1 MNNPNFEKK
10 IPTDRLTILTD
21 PIPYGKDFFR
31 FLFKILL
38 IKARNILYSFIGK
51 KVQKYRG
58 HHAVTRSLIEGLEK
72 NNKKFFYNPISFN
85 QITDTVVV
93 LSGPHTLEQCIEFK
107 KKGII
112 KKIFAGPNIVIF
124 SSDKN
129 NLIAAK
135 EVDCVITPS
144 EIINQLYLEDNPSLK
159 NRIVSWPAGV
169 NTEFWKPKFANRREK
184 ILIYE
189 KQIKGP
195 VGPVQPY
202 ASYII
207 SKGYDVHIIQYGNYD
222 YTEYLHHLQE
232 SILMVGFVTDE
243 SQGIA
248 WAEAWSCDVPILV
261 WNNHTNIYNGRTYH
275 CTPAPYLTKEN
286 GLFFDDFDD
295 FVLKF
300 NEWEQGKY
308 QFSPRKWCKDNMSD
322 EACAKKL
329 INIIEKC

>member
-1 MNNPNFEKK
+1 MRH
-10 IPTDRLTILTD
+10 TDTLYITILTD
-21 PIPYGKDFFR
+21 PIPYGKS
-31 FLFKILL
+31 FLPQIFKKIAISL
-38 IKARNILYSFIGK
+38 RYYFSFIIARK
-51 KVQKYRG
+51 IPFYRG
-58 HHAVTRSLIEGLEK
+58 HHAVTRSLIEGLRKTDEK
-72 NNKKFFYNPISFN
+72 FIYNPFSIN
-85 QITDTVVV
+85 QITETVVV
-93 LSGPHTLEQCIEFK
+93 LSGPHTLEQCIKLK

-112 KKIFAGPNIVIF
+112 RNIFAGPNIVVF

-129 NLIAAK
+129 NLIASK

-144 EIINQLYLEDNPSLK
+144 DIINQMYLEDNPSLK

-169 NTEFWKPKFANRREK
+169 NTEFWKPKFANRRKK

-207 SKGYDVHIIQYGNYD
+207 SKEYDVHIIQYGSYD
-222 YTEYLHHLQE
+222 YKEYLHHLQE

-286 GLFFDDFDD
+286 GLFFDNFDD

-300 NEWEQGKY
+300 NEWEQGIY
-308 QFSPRKWCKDNMSD
+308 QFSPRKWCLENMSD
-322 EACAKKL
+322 EVCAKKL
-329 INIIEKC
+329 LDIIQSVHNK

>member
-10 IPTDRLTILTD
+10 IPTARLTILTD

-31 FLFKILL
+31 FHFKILL

-72 NNKKFFYNPISFN
+72 NNEKFIYNPISIN

-112 KKIFAGPNIVIF
+112 KKLFAGPNIVIF

-135 EVDCVITPS
+135 EVDCVITPAD
-144 EIINQLYLEDNPSLK
+144 IINQLYLKDNPSLK

-169 NTEFWKPKFANRREK
+169 NTEFWKPIFTNQRKK

-189 KQIKGP
+189 KK
-195 VGPVQPY
+195 
-202 ASYII
+202 
-207 SKGYDVHIIQYGNYD
+207 N
-222 YTEYLHHLQE
+222 
-232 SILMVGFVTDE
+232 
-243 SQGIA
+243 
-248 WAEAWSCDVPILV
+248 
-261 WNNHTNIYNGRTYH
+261 
-275 CTPAPYLTKEN
+275 
-286 GLFFDDFDD
+286 
-295 FVLKF
+295 
-300 NEWEQGKY
+300 
-308 QFSPRKWCKDNMSD
+308 
-322 EACAKKL
+322 
-329 INIIEKC
+329 